1 MEETNKTDLQQE
13 KRPQILSLFLIL
25 SMVNGAM
32 SSFSNLILYGSLDF
46 IRTIFEGKETY
57 NLMGMEMDLSLFVNT
72 DKNFFLLQG
81 ILYIFSFSGALM
93 MWKYRKAG
101 FHFYTISQIL
111 LLIVATIYLTGMPF
125 PLFDVLLT
133 GMFVYIY
140 AKHLKLMH

>member
-1 MEETNKTDLQQE
+1 MEEIKVTEPQQE
-13 KRPQILSLFLIL
+13 SRPQILLLFLIM
-25 SMVNGAM
+25 SMVNGAL
-32 SSFSNLILYGSLDF
+32 SSFSNWVIYGMIDF
-46 IRTIFEGKETY
+46 IRKLFEGKESVKM
-57 NLMGMEMDLSLFVNT
+57 MGMDFDLSLFMNT
-72 DKNFFLLQG
+72 DKNFFLFQG
-81 ILYIFSFSGALM
+81 ILYVFSFTGALM

-101 FHFYTISQIL
+101 FHLYTISQIL